1 MKVAVLSSLGVAACL
16 GTVLTVYGNDYPLA
30 VVRHRW
36 QEVITESN
44 HAALRPGSVYDIL
57 THFEQNSG
65 IPQPRFNY
73 LFFDTGLG
81 AADPIYPVFQKG
93 WQESWPQLI
102 KAGMSDENRHIDHF
116 SVGDTPEGC
125 RIQSAYWVRH
135 IDEFP
140 DQYKDLRAQGYTLV
154 DISFDYYSKLRPD
167 AQCGKHTA
175 HEADAGFDPFK
186 AIYPYATTF
195 KSLKDIPRALLA
207 KYEAKV
213 GVLKLVT
220 QDFEKSTDHWKTYLQ
235 SYSLHDNSMWFYP
248 DGFKSDYGL
257 DTPRT
262 QSGLEAMT
270 RPADLIVAG
279 TPKLQDRFD
288 LNHTL
293 PAGDFSKLL
302 DALKGRPVPGYDAA
316 KEPGSDTLDI
326 STQVTPNN
334 LYTSGTTTEPIR
346 DAVGDVS
353 DSSHYKLVSIILR
366 PAEPEADV
374 HFASPQ
380 DIPQLRMVYQLM
392 SPRVRGR
399 AYEQLF
405 LHLDFDAVDRMSPP
419 AQRREAAAAFLR
431 AADHVVALRKGK
443 SPEAETA
450 TADLVA
456 ATIGARPL
464 QTLSWSSSLT
474 GIWVFGIL
482 SRSYNEAR
490 EMQAARIVR
499 DGVDLGYYS
508 SAYDNVVF
516 RQTIDASQGEKKANL
531 QKVLDDLT
539 PRFYRDPRRHDPQAL
554 AFNRVTCAQCHQ
566 MAGRDGVHVSF
577 NDGLDRRVT
586 ETSRATEYVYRELDR
601 QLRELPVIGGPAPAA
616 GTMGPARHAS
626 LLGTAP

>member
-1 MKVAVLSSLGVAACL
+1 MKVAVLVSVGVAVSIAAFL
-16 GTVLTVYGNDYPLA
+16 AAFGNDYPLA

-65 IPQPRFNY
+65 LPQPRFNY

-81 AADPIYPVFQKG
+81 AADPIYPVFQTG
-93 WQESWPQLI
+93 YQESWPQLI
-102 KAGMSDENRHIDHF
+102 KAGMSEQNRHIDHF

-135 IDEFP
+135 INEFP
-140 DQYKDLRAQGYTLV
+140 DQYKDLRAQGYTLI

-175 HEADAGFDPFK
+175 HEADPSFDPFK

-195 KSLKDIPRALLA
+195 KTLADIPPALLA

-220 QDFEKSTDHWKTYLQ
+220 QDFEKSTDHWTTYAR

-248 DGFKSDYGL
+248 DGFKSDYGI

-262 QSGLEAMT
+262 QSGLTAMI
-270 RPADLIVAG
+270 RPADLIFAG
-279 TPKLQDRFD
+279 TPDLQSRFA

-293 PAGDFSKLL
+293 PPEDFSKLL
-302 DALKGRPVPGYDAA
+302 DALKGKPSPGYDAA
-316 KEPGSDTLDI
+316 NEPGGDTLDI
-326 STQVTPNN
+326 ATQVTPKNF
-334 LYTSGTTTEPIR
+334 YTSGTIVEPIR
-346 DAVGDVS
+346 DVVADVS
-353 DSSHYKLVSIILR
+353 DPAHFKLVSIILR

-374 HFASPQ
+374 HFSAPQ

-392 SPRVRGR
+392 SPRVPGR
-399 AYEQLF
+399 PYEQLF
-405 LHLDFDAVDRMSPP
+405 LHLDFDAVDRMLPPSP
-419 AQRREAAAAFLR
+419 RRQAAAAFLR
-431 AADHVVALRKGK
+431 AADGVVALRKAK
-443 SPEAETA
+443 SPDADKA
-450 TADLVA
+450 TEDFVA
-456 ATIGARPL
+456 AMATSARL

-482 SRSYNEAR
+482 SRSYNDAR
-490 EMQAARIVR
+490 ELKAAPIVR
-499 DGVDLGYYS
+499 DGIDLGYYS

-516 RQTIDASQGEKKANL
+516 RQAIAATRGERQASL
-531 QKVLDDLT
+531 RRVLDDLT

-554 AFNRVTCAQCHQ
+554 AFNRVSCAQCHQ

-586 ETSRATEYVYRELDR
+586 EASRATEYVYRELDR
-601 QLRELPVIGGPAPAA
+601 QLRELLPVAEAPAA
-616 GTMGPARHAS
+616 AAGTGVTRHAG
-626 LLGTAP
+626 LVGTR